1 MRAMFDAVK
10 AKPARSSS
18 RRLRT
23 ALGAITLIVL
33 TATAIGGISASADR
47 TPRAASSTELVGSWM
62 VTVNRGPTIPAF
74 QSLRTYTKGHGV
86 VETANTGATNRSP
99 SHGAWKRVGHREY
112 GTTLV
117 FFRYDPTTAA
127 YLGTVKLRE
136 VLELAPD
143 GQSFTGVSVPE
154 FRDPD
159 GHLLPGSNARRNAV
173 AGKRINVEPLP

>member
-1 MRAMFDAVK
+1 M
-10 AKPARSSS
+10 PA
-18 RRLRT
+18 LK
-23 ALGAITLIVL
+23 
-33 TATAIGGISASADR
+33 
-47 TPRAASSTELVGSWM
+47 
-62 VTVNRGPTIPAF
+62 
-74 QSLRTYTKGHGV
+74 SLQTYTEGHGV
-86 VETANTGATNRSP
+86 VEIANGGATARSP
-99 SHGAWKRVGHREY
+99 SHGAWKRVGHRKY
-112 GTTLV
+112 GNTFV